1 MRKPDTAAVA
11 ASRTPLPAAG
21 SPTVLVCLGLSLAL
35 FALAARIASVW

>member
-1 MRKPDTAAVA
+1 MRKPDTAAA
-11 ASRTPLPAAG
+11 ATARTLLPATG